1 MSPRLRIDNRDNVY
15 KDMKSYD
22 PIEPQNLYSQTHSI
36 LEINKCQRR
45 KVIKNFCFPDDVRL
59 AQVNDFEQV
68 NQYVLQQHCNSD
80 CDKVYDEERKEWRED
95 SAMVND
101 V

>member
-1 MSPRLRIDNRDNVY
+1 MVLGADVNQLQHEELVEMSPRLRIDNRDNVY
-15 KDMKSYD
+15 KGMKMYD

-59 AQVNDFEQV
+59 AQVNDFE
-68 NQYVLQQHCNSD
+68 
-80 CDKVYDEERKEWRED
+80 
-95 SAMVND
+95 
-101 V
+101 